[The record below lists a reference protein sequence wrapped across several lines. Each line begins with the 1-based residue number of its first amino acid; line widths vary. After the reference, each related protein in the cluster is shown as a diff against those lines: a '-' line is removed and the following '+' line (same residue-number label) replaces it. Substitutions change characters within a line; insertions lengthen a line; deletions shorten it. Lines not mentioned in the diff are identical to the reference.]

1 MGNGPWHKIT
11 GLLEE
16 TPTCTRNSTHFSQN
30 CPDSDKLGFVLYN
43 EVEEERDDLEQTKVL
58 VYHSWVAEYA
68 RVANVTTV
76 NGR

>member
-30 CPDSDKLGFVLYN
+30 SDSDKLGFVLSN
-43 EVEEERDDLEQTKVL
+43 EVEEEWDDLEQTKVL

-68 RVANVTTV
+68 RVADVTTV